1 MFLNPPKPDP
11 PAAGSFGFSDLVNF
25 GGPDS
30 PSFLG
35 GASALLK
42 LPLTN
47 PVSGASSSFL
57 GPLVNVGLPDFSSSA
72 GAACLGLSDLLINPS
87 PNPPAPAPEG
97 LSPLGFSGDPL
108 VGEGLRVPLP
118 HPISS

>member
-1 MFLNPPKPDP
+1 MNL
-11 PAAGSFGFSDLVNF
+11 

-30 PSFLG
+30 PSFFG
-35 GASALLK
+35 GASFLLK

-47 PVSGASSSFL
+47 PVSGASSSFF
-57 GPLVNVGLPDFSSSA
+57 GPLLNVGLPDFSSSA
-72 GAACLGLSDLLINPS
+72 GPDCLGLSDLFIKPS
-87 PNPPAPAPEG
+87 PNPLAPPV